1 MTVPAQFFRSKYRAI
16 EGGCVSC
23 SGDLATLEALP
34 GVKEVDALASGLVL
48 VTHDVTVSDDA
59 VVQAAQQVRLPRVA
73 VNSARP
79 VRV

>member
-48 VTHDVTVSDDA
+48 VTHDGPVPPP
-59 VVQAAQQVRLPRVA
+59 AAHTWISQGGSP
-73 VNSARP
+73 
-79 VRV
+79 